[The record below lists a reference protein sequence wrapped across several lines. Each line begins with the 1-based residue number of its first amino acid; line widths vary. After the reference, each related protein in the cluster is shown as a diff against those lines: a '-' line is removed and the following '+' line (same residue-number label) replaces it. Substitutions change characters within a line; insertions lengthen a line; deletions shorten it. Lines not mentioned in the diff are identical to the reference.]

1 MCPNSLPLVKKKK
14 QLLCVPH
21 DSQSL
26 SLQYHFRGLDG
37 AEEGSPPLWGRLCLL
52 ASRPKVMDGAGG
64 EQTLWIC
71 PLRVSPRRVRD
82 RETTAD

>member
-1 MCPNSLPLVKKKK
+1 MRLPY
-14 QLLCVPH
+14 

-26 SLQYHFRGLDG
+26 SLQYHFRGLG
-37 AEEGSPPLWGRLCLL
+37 GGEEVSQPVLGRLCLL

-71 PLRVSPRRVRD
+71 LLRVVSPRRVRD